1 MFVFVFVSWGGS
13 CSEVFISIVLILMT
27 SGSGRWFI
35 CVAELFCGI
44 FLKKFLVF
52 CRAFYGDYFVYIF
65 IVSEKFWRDGF
76 SRDLYFFRIIASIL
90 RRQLADS

>member
-1 MFVFVFVSWGGS
+1 VFVFVFVFVSWGGS

-35 CVAELFCGI
+35 CVAELFCRI
-44 FLKKFLVF
+44 FPKNFLVF
-52 CRAFYGDYFVYIF
+52 CRTFYGGHFVYIF
-65 IVSEKFWRDGF
+65 IVPENFSGF
-76 SRDLYFFRIIASIL
+76 SRALYFFRIIASIL

>member
-1 MFVFVFVSWGGS
+1 MLQNFFVEFF
-13 CSEVFISIVLILMT
+13 
-27 SGSGRWFI
+27 R
-35 CVAELFCGI
+35 
-44 FLKKFLVF
+44 KNFLVF
-52 CRAFYGDYFVYIF
+52 YRAFYGGYFVYIF